1 MSGGDADADVGE
13 SPAERR
19 LMVAGEEWI
28 VRSGGTGAAGTGRE
42 GLAIVEAVHFYRPGE
57 SRPRFEALI
66 ARGRWSEL
74 FDAELAVLLGSAVPV
89 APAE

>member
-1 MSGGDADADVGE
+1 
-13 SPAERR
+13 
-19 LMVAGEEWI
+19 VAGERI
-28 VRSGGTGAAGTGRE
+28 GGGTVLQAPAVI
-42 GLAIVEAVHFYRPGE
+42 AIVEAVHFYRPGE

-74 FDAELAVLLGSAVPV
+74 FDAELAALLGSAVPV